1 MVPRL
6 RRIPVLFLILVL
18 VSATAPFST
27 RARDAALQESSQ
39 SSSESL
45 RWAPTYASDEP
56 LLPEGDPSPPVHQLV
71 PEGDFTEDVE
81 GFAPLTAAEQE
92 LFSMSSPASYGWRAW
107 RRPSGA
113 THDTPAVATRS
124 GDLHMAIQGTNGG
137 VYYGHMTPDKRWHG
151 WQRLSGSTASPPALT
166 VNPHNG
172 NLYMLIRGTNN
183 GIYYAGKPAG
193 GRWTSW
199 QRLPGATSSAPSM
212 VYARGALHA
221 VIRGTNNRI
230 YYSTRRIGGRWS
242 SWQRLS
248 GLTVEKPALTANP
261 NGNLYMVIRGAN
273 NGIYYAG
280 KPHGGDWSG
289 WQRLPGATLAAPS
302 VVYSNGAVHATVQGQ
317 NRGIYYNK
325 RPVAGNWTNW
335 QRLPGATVAAPRIA
349 ATDLGLHILI
359 QGGNNGIY
367 YNSNPIWSDWIGWVR
382 LAGATST
389 APTAVGAGGHLYVA
403 VRRWDSGIW
412 FRVREY
418 NAHSDDPY
426 FTHQWGLHN
435 VGQYGGYVDADIDGP
450 EAWGI
455 SQGRREV
462 MIAVVDTGTDYGHE
476 DLRGDRMRTDIDYD
490 FINWDDDA
498 ADDHGHGTH
507 VSGIAAANTHNYRG
521 IAGVCPNC
529 EILPVKV
536 LDYDGSGTEASVSNG
551 IVYAADQGAHIINLS
566 LGAEGCFNLIA
577 DAVNYA
583 YDRRTT
589 IVAAAGNGEDCAATT
604 AVLGDSGNIVTPANL
619 NRVIAVG
626 ASNNR
631 DERAGFSS
639 YGPELDFM
647 APGVKIKSTVLDDQY
662 EFYDGTS
669 MASPFAAGTL
679 GLVLSA
685 RPGLGNETLR
695 HLLRDT
701 ARDICAPGRDDFCGW
716 GRINAW
722 RALSAT
728 PTSKPDLPPDSC
740 NQHQSLGVE
749 GLRVLYY
756 GRRVRDELLVASAK
770 GSEYTE
776 LYYRHSPEVSRML
789 LQDGELRRR
798 VAHFLVKH
806 LPALQSVL
814 SDSAEQALVTRDM
827 IEDATGLKDA
837 IYQEASP
844 ELKDDIVRVWKETDL
859 ASHEGEVVRSVWSQL
874 ARRQSEGREM
884 ESQVSWIAASDMFVG
899 NEMIVKLTAEAAR
912 ASKWQDGFERSG
924 IASVDALGQRYGI
937 TEVKSVFPETA
948 KDGRRAEQYGLDRIF
963 KVVFDNNVDLFAA
976 LEAFQ
981 RNPNVEYAEPNTV
994 FRTCAR

>member
-1 MVPRL
+1 MLPRL
-6 RRIPVLFLILVL
+6 GKLRVVFFLVVLAAVALPSSIQAHVA
-18 VSATAPFST
+18 VQQVDEEAT
-27 RARDAALQESSQ
+27 LE
-39 SSSESL
+39 
-45 RWAPTYASDEP
+45 
-56 LLPEGDPSPPVHQLV
+56 LLPERLVFGSDGPISPVGGPQPPMGEVV
-71 PEGDFTEDVE
+71 SEEDFTRDVE

-107 RRPSGA
+107 RRPSGT

-137 VYYGHMTPDKRWHG
+137 VYYGHMTPDNRWHG

-289 WQRLPGATLAAPS
+289 WQRLPGATTAAPS

-325 RPVAGNWTNW
+325 RPVGGNWTNW

-367 YNSNPIWSDWIGWVR
+367 YNCNPLWSDWIGWVR
-382 LAGATST
+382 LAGTTST

-403 VRRWDSGIW
+403 VRSWDSGIW

-435 VGQYGGYVDADIDGP
+435 IGQYGGYVDADIDAP

-455 SQGRREV
+455 SQGRRGV

-551 IVYAADQGAHIINLS
+551 IVYAADQGAHIVNLS
-566 LGAEGCFNLIA
+566 LGAQGCSNLIA

-583 YDRRTT
+583 YEERTT

-631 DERAGFSS
+631 DEKAEFSS
-639 YGPELDFM
+639 YGPELDVM
-647 APGVKIKSTVLDDQY
+647 APGVKIESTVLDDQY
-662 EFYDGTS
+662 EFHDGTS

-685 RPGLGNETLR
+685 KPGLSNETLR
-695 HLLRDT
+695 HLLRVT
-701 ARDICAPGRDDFCGW
+701 ADDICAPGRENYCGW

-728 PTSKPDLPPDSC
+728 PTPRPDLPPDSC
-740 NQHQSLGVE
+740 EQHQSLGVD

-756 GRRVRDELLVASAK
+756 GRRVRDELLVGSAK
-770 GSEYTE
+770 GREYTE
-776 LYYRHSPEVSRML
+776 LYYQHSPEVSRML
-789 LQDGELRRR
+789 LQNGELRRHM
-798 VAHFLVKH
+798 ASFLLKY
-806 LPALQSVL
+806 LPDFKSVL
-814 SDSAEQALVTRDM
+814 PGSAEQARITAEI
-827 IEDATGLKDA
+827 IEDATQLKNN
-837 IYQEASP
+837 IYQEAGP
-844 ELKDDIVRVWKETDL
+844 ELRQDIARVWKEIDL
-859 ASHEGEVVRSVWSQL
+859 ASREGETVPEVWKQL
-874 ARRQSEGREM
+874 ASKQSAGAVEG
-884 ESQVSWIAASDMFVG
+884 QTDWTTASDMFVE
-899 NEMIVKLTAEAAR
+899 NELIIKLTPEAAR
-912 ASKWQDGFERSG
+912 MSTWMDGSVTSA
-924 IASVDALGQRYGI
+924 IASIDALGERYGI
-937 TEVKSVFPETA
+937 EAVRLVFPETA
-948 KDGRRAEQYGLDRIF
+948 DDASRVKQYGLDRIF
-963 KVVFDNNVDLFAA
+963 KVVLNKQADLLTV
-976 LEAFQ
+976 LEAFKGI
-981 RNPNVEYAEPNTV
+981 PEIEYVEPNKV
-994 FRTCAR
+994 FRIDAR